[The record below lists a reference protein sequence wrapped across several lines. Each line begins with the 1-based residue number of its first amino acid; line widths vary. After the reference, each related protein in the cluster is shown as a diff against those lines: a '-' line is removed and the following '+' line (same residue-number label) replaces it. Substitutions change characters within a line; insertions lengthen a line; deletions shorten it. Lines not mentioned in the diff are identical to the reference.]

1 MNRTIDMK
9 KRVVLILMLV
19 LATAGVW
26 AQEGEENDDKK
37 GFQKEKLFVGGNF
50 GLAFGNYTFINISP
64 QLGYRFTK
72 LFAAGMGVN
81 GQYVSFKERYYDTGD
96 PYRKVSQTVIG
107 LNVFGRVYPIRNI
120 MLQAQPEAN
129 YIFGK
134 QIFYGPPKQEFKLDA
149 SIVPSLLM
157 GGGLVLPSGRSEMLI
172 TVFYDV
178 LQAQGSPYGRRPI
191 FNFGYNIGL

>member
-1 MNRTIDMK
+1 MNRIIDMQ
-9 KRVVLILMLV
+9 KRVVLILVLV

-26 AQEGEENDDKK
+26 AQEREEDEGKK

-64 QLGYRFTK
+64 QLGYRFTN
-72 LFAAGMGVN
+72 LFAAGMGIN
-81 GQYVSFKERYYDTGD
+81 GQYVSFKERYFDTGD

-134 QIFYGPPKQEFKLDA
+134 QIFYGPPKQEYKLDA

-157 GGGLVLPSGRSEMLI
+157 GGGLVLPSGRGEMLI

-178 LQAQGSPYGRRPI
+178 LQDKASPYGRRPI
-191 FNFGYNIGL
+191 YNFGYNIGF